1 MYPIRAIELFKRNK
15 HCSVEAAYCDN
26 NVFWTER
33 KYNLMITKS
42 KPPFQKKMKRN
53 LHKPPKTDYI
63 I

>member
-15 HCSVEAAYCDN
+15 RGSMEAAYCDN

-42 KPPFQKKMKRN
+42 ASPLSKR
-53 LHKPPKTDYI
+53 K
-63 I
+63 